1 MRDRYARRRSITF
14 VVLVVLSLG
23 MIAISGTGPAD
34 ELRNGVRFAITPLQD
49 TLSDGT
55 RSMTSV
61 LGAITEVD
69 TLRRENEELFAEVDR
84 LGDQLA
90 VMESLR
96 AENKKLTRLLETR
109 KVFTSD
115 GIKTVAAGVTARQFT
130 QFERLL
136 TLGRGSEANI
146 RKDAPVFSEGGA
158 LLGRV
163 TDSGEGW
170 ADVMLI
176 SDPNSLVVGWVRR

>member
-1 MRDRYARRRSITF
+1 
-14 VVLVVLSLG
+14 
-23 MIAISGTGPAD
+23 
-34 ELRNGVRFAITPLQD
+34 
-49 TLSDGT
+49 
-55 RSMTSV
+55 MTSV

-69 TLRRENEELFAEVDR
+69 TLRRENDELSTEVDR

-130 QFERLL
+130 QFERLVAAPRPIS
-136 TLGRGSEANI
+136 GRTRRSS
-146 RKDAPVFSEGGA
+146 R
-158 LLGRV
+158 RV
-163 TDSGEGW
+163 ARCS
-170 ADVMLI
+170 AA
-176 SDPNSLVVGWVRR
+176 